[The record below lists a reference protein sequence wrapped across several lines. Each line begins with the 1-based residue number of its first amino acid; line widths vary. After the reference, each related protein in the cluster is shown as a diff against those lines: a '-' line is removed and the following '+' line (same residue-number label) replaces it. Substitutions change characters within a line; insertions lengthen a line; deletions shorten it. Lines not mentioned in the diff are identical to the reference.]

1 MYKKDNA
8 FLCIHTYIHTCDITL
23 GYENQPEVLELFRRS
38 SPGSSTSVTSG
49 ARSSIASIAFLTLKS
64 PKKRESRNG
73 PSTIGDVKEDKKVSA
88 VPAEYR
94 KASAVPNKFLEELR
108 KNEQFK
114 HRQASLETLENEKD
128 EN

>member
-1 MYKKDNA
+1 MYVMS
-8 FLCIHTYIHTCDITL
+8 LTL

-38 SPGSSTSVTSG
+38 SSGSSTSVTSG
-49 ARSSIASIAFLTLKS
+49 ARSSIASIAFLALKS

-73 PSTIGDVKEDKKVSA
+73 PSTIVDGTEDRKVSA
-88 VPAEYR
+88 VPAEHR

>member
-1 MYKKDNA
+1 MYVIS
-8 FLCIHTYIHTCDITL
+8 LTL

-38 SPGSSTSVTSG
+38 SSGSSTSVTSG

-73 PSTIGDVKEDKKVSA
+73 PSTIVDGKEDKKVSA

-128 EN
+128 KN